1 MDDRKS
7 TNRIPVITSTFGRI
21 CKAGLL
27 IIALFGMYFCQ
38 IRVNAENAYTP
49 VDAVI
54 RFECESVKEA
64 DMEYR
69 IRIRTENENIP
80 LPDRDTIR
88 INNEGQG
95 SFHLQLTEPGTYD
108 YLVYQEIGTDD
119 SIRYDETKYD
129 IHVFVTENE
138 AGILDY
144 SVAVNLAGT
153 DKKPEKVTFRND
165 LKNATRPT
173 ETPSEE
179 TTEETTEKPSKNVQT
194 GDDTSLTLLITLCTV
209 SASGILAILGL
220 LMMKRRKK
228 GEEDSESDPQK
239 GSDADDDQG
248 SEN

>member
-153 DKKPEKVTFRND
+153 DKKPEKVTFRNE

-173 ETPSEE
+173 ETTEE
-179 TTEETTEKPSKNVQT
+179 DTEETTEKPPTNVQT